1 MRLLVSSE
9 EDPASRNMKDLL
21 LQKREWKELGTPYDL
36 LVSDDMILATVKGIH
51 IYEDGMDKR
60 IADLVGL
67 EADEVVFLSRH
78 RAASSI
84 PTLTVHPIGNF
95 AEAKFGGRDGVLVP
109 PAPSLMNGL
118 LRRIASLAKGLPFQ
132 ISFEVTHHGPWLET
146 PTVYMEIGSDETM
159 WGCRDAADCLTD
171 ALLTV
176 NKADYPVLIGLGGG
190 HYAPR
195 FTEVALSRKAN
206 FGHMIPSYVLESV
219 DRSETERLV
228 RYAIEVS
235 GAEAVYIHRKS
246 MKRSRASELAAL
258 LDRIGVP
265 SLRSGDLE
273 PL

>member
-118 LRRIASLAKGLPFQ
+118 LRQIASLAKGLPFQ